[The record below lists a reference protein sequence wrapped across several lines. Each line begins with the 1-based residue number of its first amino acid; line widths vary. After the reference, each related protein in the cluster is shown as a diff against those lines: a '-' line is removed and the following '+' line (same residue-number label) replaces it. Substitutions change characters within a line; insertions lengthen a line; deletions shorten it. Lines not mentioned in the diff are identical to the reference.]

1 MQNSDL
7 KFEKILKV
15 TKEKLKMELKFS
27 HKNLIQKPELVL
39 PLKYRILNNGNIQL
53 KLNATK
59 GDVEERQLGQE

>member
-1 MQNSDL
+1 
-7 KFEKILKV
+7 
-15 TKEKLKMELKFS
+15 MELKFS

-59 GDVEERQLGQE
+59 GDIEERQLGQE